1 MPSGTA
7 ARTGISL
14 LWKIFI
20 GVAVAVVLALAVTM
34 YLSYDTALRATRAS
48 VERELDQA
56 TEITTAFLDG
66 RQQALARSARTF
78 ADNPRFRDLVL
89 HAKPGSVI
97 DQAVEAQDRVGA
109 SWVQITDSA
118 GVRLARSDQPSAP
131 SVSLASSPL
140 VRKALDGEKS
150 LGYGLSSD
158 STLFQAVAVPIAAPG
173 SNPVGALMAASEVDD
188 ALTQSLQRLTA
199 IDVVFYTVDSAG
211 TARLAAS
218 TMQRSPELAAA
229 VTKFVRSNVS
239 ADAPLEQR
247 VLAVRGD
254 EYVGR
259 AAPLRSAGGKVLGG
273 FLSLH
278 TRALRL
284 QAFQDLKREIWEAGA
299 IGLVIAFLLSFLV
312 ARGVTRPLEKLL
324 AATRRA
330 AGGDYSAPEEIKSN
344 DEIGELGAALSILL
358 KELRDQQAL
367 VNILKTSGERAMIS
381 RESAIAAATSVRT
394 VTTARASLGPGAIF
408 AARYQITGELGAGG
422 MGVVYKATD
431 SQLGETIAIKT
442 LRTDFLS
449 SDPSAL
455 ERFRSEIKL
464 ARKISSRNVV
474 RTHDIGEAEGVHY
487 ITMEYVN
494 GTSLQDILRKR
505 HKMPPDAA
513 ISIGKQL
520 ARALQVAH
528 EEGVIH
534 RDIKPQNILVQ
545 PDGVLKV
552 MDFGIA
558 RLTERPKGVTKT
570 GMVVG
575 TPEYMSPEQLL
586 GDDIDA
592 RSDLYSAG
600 IVLYECVTGARP
612 WAADSATVL
621 IGKMLSEPPTPPSE
635 VDPTIPVAL
644 SSLIIRT
651 IARDRNERP
660 ASAAVLADELE
671 KLG

>member
-7 ARTGISL
+7 ARTGVSL

-20 GVAVAVVLALAVTM
+20 GVAGAVVLALAVTLFLM
-34 YLSYDTALRATRAS
+34 YNTALTAVAAG

-56 TEITTAFLDG
+56 TQITNAMLDG

-97 DQAVEAQDRVGA
+97 DQAVEAQDRIGA
-109 SWVQITDSA
+109 SWVQITDST
-118 GVRLARSDQPSAP
+118 GMRLARSDQPSAP

-140 VRKALDGEKS
+140 VRKALDGERA

-158 STLFQAVAVPIAAPG
+158 TTMFQTVAVPIAAPG
-173 SNPVGALMAASEVDD
+173 TNPVGALMAASEIDD
-188 ALTQSLQRLTA
+188 AFVQTLSRLSQ
-199 IDVVFYTVDSAG
+199 IDVVFYTGDSAG
-211 TARLAAS
+211 AIHMAAS
-218 TMQRSPELAAA
+218 TMTRGPELAAEVSRY
-229 VTKFVRSNVS
+229 VTARVS
-239 ADAPLEQR
+239 LDAPLEQR
-247 VLAVRGD
+247 IVTVRGQQ
-254 EYVGR
+254 YVAR
-259 AAPLRSAGGKVLGG
+259 VQALRSAGGKVLGG
-273 FLSLH
+273 FVSMH
-278 TRALRL
+278 VRARRL
-284 QAFQDLKREIWEAGA
+284 QAFMDFKREVWESGA
-299 IGLVIAFLLSFLV
+299 IGIVIAFLLSFLV

-330 AGGDYSAPEEIKSN
+330 ASGDYSPPEEITSN
-344 DEIGELGAALSILL
+344 DEIGELGAALVILL

-367 VNILKTSGERAMIS
+367 VNILKTSGERAVVS
-381 RESAIAAATSVRT
+381 RESAIAAATQVRT
-394 VTTARASLGPGAIF
+394 VTTARSLGPGTVF
-408 AARYQITGELGAGG
+408 AGRYQITGTLGAGG

-442 LRTDFLS
+442 LRSDFLS
-449 SDPSAL
+449 NDPTAL
-455 ERFRSEIKL
+455 ERFKSEIKL
-464 ARKISSRNVV
+464 ARKISSRNIVK
-474 RTHDIGEAEGVHY
+474 TFDIGETDGVHY
-487 ITMEYVN
+487 LTMEYVN
-494 GTSLQDILRKR
+494 GTSLQDVLLKRKR
-505 HKMPPDAA
+505 MPATA
-513 ISIGKQL
+513 VISIGKQL
-520 ARALQVAH
+520 ARALQAAH

-545 PDGVLKV
+545 ADGVLKV

-558 RLTERPKGVTKT
+558 RLTERPKGMTKT

-586 GDDIDA
+586 GDAIDA

-600 IVLYECVTGARP
+600 IVLYECVTGGRP

-621 IGKMLSEPPTPPSE
+621 IGKMLSEAPTPPNE
-635 VDPTIPVAL
+635 VDPEVPAAL
-644 SSLIIRT
+644 SALIIRT
-651 IARDRNERP
+651 IARDREERP
-660 ASAAVLADELE
+660 ANAAALADELE

>member
-1 MPSGTA
+1 MPSGTT
-7 ARTGISL
+7 ARTGFSL
-14 LWKIFI
+14 FWKFFV
-20 GVAVAVVLALAVTM
+20 GVTGAVILALAVTL
-34 YLSYDTALRATRAS
+34 YLNYNTALHTTEATVESRIDRAAR
-48 VERELDQA
+48 
-56 TEITTAFLDG
+56 ITNALLDG

-97 DQAVEAQDRVGA
+97 DQATEAQDRIGA
-109 SWVQITDSA
+109 SWVQITDST
-118 GVRLARSDQPSAP
+118 GMRLARSDQPSAP

-140 VRKALDGEKS
+140 VRKALDGERS

-158 STLFQAVAVPIAAPG
+158 TTMFQAVAVPIAAPG
-173 SNPVGALMAASEVDD
+173 TNPVGALMAVSEIDD
-188 ALTQSLQRLTA
+188 QFVQSLQRLLE
-199 IDVVFYTVDSAG
+199 IEVVFYTGDTAGAIQIAG
-211 TARLAAS
+211 TTLQK
-218 TMQRSPELAAA
+218 TPELAAEVSRYVA
-229 VTKFVRSNVS
+229 AHVPASAPIPQRLIVVR
-239 ADAPLEQR
+239 EQQYLSQ
-247 VLAVRGD
+247 V
-254 EYVGR
+254 E
-259 AAPLRSAGGKVLGG
+259 PLRSAGGKVLGG
-273 FLSLH
+273 YILMSV
-278 TRALRL
+278 RPRRL
-284 QAFQDLKREIWEAGA
+284 QSFVDLKREIWEAGA
-299 IGLVIAFLLSFLV
+299 IGLVIAFLLSFFV
-312 ARGVTRPLEKLL
+312 ARRVTRPLEMLL

-330 AGGDYSAPEEIKSN
+330 AQGDYSAPQEIKSN
-344 DEIGELGAALSILL
+344 DEIGELGAALAILL

-367 VNILKTSGERAMIS
+367 VQILKTSGERAAVS
-381 RESAIAAATSVRT
+381 RETAIAAATQVRT
-394 VTTARASLGPGAIF
+394 VTTARSLADGAIF
-408 AARYQITGELGAGG
+408 AGRYQITGTLGAGG

-442 LRTDFLS
+442 LRSDFLN
-449 SDPSAL
+449 SDPNAL

-474 RTHDIGEAEGVHY
+474 RTHDIGESDGVHY
-487 ITMEYVN
+487 ITMEFVN
-494 GTSLQDILRKR
+494 GTSLHELLQKRK
-505 HKMPPDAA
+505 KMPPSAV

-558 RLTERPKGVTKT
+558 RLTERPKGMTKT

-586 GDDIDA
+586 GDNIDA

-621 IGKMLSEPPTPPSE
+621 IGKMLSEAPKPPIE
-635 VDPTIPVAL
+635 VDPEVPAAL
-644 SSLIIRT
+644 SALIIRT
-651 IARDRNERP
+651 IARDPNDRP
-660 ASAAVLADELE
+660 ATAAELADELE